1 MEKKTLNFSRGDATS
16 VASTATERQ
25 TIGGGD
31 ENRNENKSERKP
43 RFNREFNKC
52 GIRGYRS
59 ADFCAK
65 KGKQKDDDVNNLF
78 VGAPFCGE
86 VQ

>member
-1 MEKKTLNFSRGDATS
+1 M
-16 VASTATERQ
+16 ASTSIERQ
-25 TIGGGD
+25 TV
-31 ENRNENKSERKP
+31 EETKNQNRNDNKSERKP

-65 KGKQKDDDVNNLF
+65 KGKQKDDDVNNIFL
-78 VGAPFCGE
+78 VALLCGE
-86 VQ
+86 VQEEND